1 MLNII
6 VLPSRE
12 IGVCLLDPWR
22 ERGWESVM
30 GRHPAAPHFTGVRL
44 RGERTNPMNQTYPM
58 KLPGSPKP
66 LKGKCGAKLIKSKK
80 KYGKIRYCTAFPVRG
95 RTRCRSHGGLTPQG
109 IASPHYRGKGYSQ
122 SVPKHLK
129 DIYEAH
135 FDDPEPLSLYKE
147 IALCNTRIEDL
158 LTQISGRSG
167 DCIEQV
173 SAAFLAFQKAF
184 KADELAGELD
194 DLEKAIRR
202 LKRDRSTWQ
211 EIREEKKNKARL
223 VGTAQRVEFAE
234 GRGVTMGPH
243 VFLQEFQT
251 AYSRRLG
258 LDSAKVVE

>member
-1 MLNII
+1 M
-6 VLPSRE
+6 SQT
-12 IGVCLLDPWR
+12 
-22 ERGWESVM
+22 
-30 GRHPAAPHFTGVRL
+30 HP
-44 RGERTNPMNQTYPM
+44 MQ
-58 KLPGSPKP
+58 LPGSPKP

-80 KYGKIRYCTAFPVRG
+80 KYGKIRYCSAFPVRG
-95 RTRCRSHGGLTPQG
+95 RTRCRMHGGASLQG
-109 IASPHYRGKGYSQ
+109 IASATYKGKGYSQ

-135 FDDPEPLSLYKE
+135 YNDPEPLSLHKE
-147 IALCNTRIEDL
+147 IALCDTRIEDL

-167 DCIEQV
+167 DCIDQV
-173 SAAFLAFQKAF
+173 SEAFSAFQKAF

-211 EIREEKKNKARL
+211 EIREEKASKTRL

-234 GRGVTMGPH
+234 GRGVTMEALMSMQSEIINLIRNTIFGWEGKVVRPNA
-243 VFLQEFQT
+243 FLQEFQT

-258 LDSAKVVE
+258 LDSAKVVDAEVVE

>member
-1 MLNII
+1 MK
-6 VLPSRE
+6 PT
-12 IGVCLLDPWR
+12 
-22 ERGWESVM
+22 
-30 GRHPAAPHFTGVRL
+30 HPKK
-44 RGERTNPMNQTYPM
+44 M
-58 KLPGSPKP
+58 PGDKRPK
-66 LKGKCGAKLIKSKK
+66 KGKCGSKLRKSLE
-80 KYGKIRYCTAFPVRG
+80 KYGQIRYCVLFPVRG
-95 RTRCRSHGGLTPQG
+95 RTRCRLHGGATLQG
-109 IASPHYRGKGYSQ
+109 MASATYRGKGYSQ

-135 FDDPEPLSLYKE
+135 YNDPEPLSLYKE

-234 GRGVTMGPH
+234 GRGVTMEALMSMQSEIINLIRNTIFGWEGKVVRPH

>member
-1 MLNII
+1 
-6 VLPSRE
+6 
-12 IGVCLLDPWR
+12 
-22 ERGWESVM
+22 M
-30 GRHPAAPHFTGVRL
+30 GGY
-44 RGERTNPMNQTYPM
+44 NPDE
-58 KLPGSPKP
+58 
-66 LKGKCGAKLIKSKK
+66 
-80 KYGKIRYCTAFPVRG
+80 
-95 RTRCRSHGGLTPQG
+95 LT
-109 IASPHYRGKGYSQ
+109 
-122 SVPKHLK
+122 
-129 DIYEAH
+129 
-135 FDDPEPLSLYKE
+135 LSLHKE
-147 IALCNTRIEDL
+147 IALCDTRIEDL

-167 DCIEQV
+167 
-173 SAAFLAFQKAF
+173 AFQKAF

-234 GRGVTMGPH
+234 GRAVSMEALMAMQSEIINLIRNTIFGWEGKVVRPN